1 METLPPAPSCQSPT
15 RPPALTPALL
25 GDFLWNTAWEA
36 LWQAFFVQIIGGIA
50 VSIASGFCAHM
61 IPSLPP
67 GLAGNTQGAPPAL
80 WLNLKSLVLK
90 NQFEVIFAIL
100 FAGKTL
106 ARLAGYSK
114 NPMHRALAA
123 GLARAS
129 RRGANNWFGLIAGN
143 AISAFI
149 AVIVLGIVQEFSWTR
164 FLWGMLTDL
173 LQPVFHFVAGL
184 LPGSDLLK
192 TLGNLFSWYGDNQLK
207 FTFWVI
213 YLAAICDDLGLPN
226 LKTLARWL
234 RRRFFPANA
243 ASVRVTADKSERG
256 INS

>member
-1 METLPPAPSCQSPT
+1 MISGLV
-15 RPPALTPALL
+15 
-25 GDFLWNTAWEA
+25 WNTAWEA
-36 LWQAFFVQIIGGIA
+36 LWQAFFVRIIGGIA
-50 VSIASGFCAHM
+50 VSIASRFCADM

-80 WLNLKSLVLK
+80 WLNLKSLVLE
-90 NQFEVIFAIL
+90 NQFAVIFAIL

-106 ARLAGYSK
+106 ARLASYSK
-114 NPMHRALAA
+114 NPTHRILAA
-123 GLARAS
+123 RLVRAS
-129 RRGANNWFGLIAGN
+129 RRGSKNWFSLIAGN

-149 AVIVLGIVQEFSWTR
+149 AVILLAIAQEFSWTR
-164 FLWGMLTDL
+164 FLWGMLMDL

-184 LPGSDLLK
+184 LPGSGLLK

-207 FTFWVI
+207 FTFWLI

-234 RRRFFPANA
+234 HRRFFPGNA
-243 ASVRVTADKSERG
+243 VVRVATVKSQG
-256 INS
+256 MIKS